1 MTYYGVTMNSGN
13 LGGSFFLNF
22 LLMGVAEIP
31 GYLVGIALL
40 DRVGRR
46 WCNAGGLLVGGLA
59 CIATVPTVL
68 LGNSG
73 IYYLYL
79 IYQKKC

>member
-13 LGGSFFLNF
+13 LGGSFYLNF

-40 DRVGRR
+40 DRIGRR

-59 CIATVPTVL
+59 CLATVPTVL
-68 LGNSG
+68 LGHSSNINLHSV
-73 IYYLYL
+73 
-79 IYQKKC
+79 